1 MKIISVIILSL
12 MISACQTTPSG
23 GTALTPEGQQALEI
37 SVQIAVRHA
46 IADSPRAAEK
56 AARIRAIVV
65 QVQAITTAASTLGA
79 LQAAVEVELDKLQL
93 SPLDRA
99 DAEDLLKL
107 LSLALEA
114 KLGSGPLQSQGI
126 VQLNE
131 FLAIVL
137 AAIPPT

>member
-1 MKIISVIILSL
+1 